1 MPNISTLYE
10 PKWPAAHRMV
20 CGKYNRPPPG
30 EAKKD
35 GKEEW
40 RMKKEENKGK
50 DCREEMKSRLY
61 RVQAGVYREKEEAE
75 KAAAELKNL
84 GYKAFVF

>member
-1 MPNISTLYE
+1 
-10 PKWPAAHRMV
+10 MV
-20 CGKYNRPPPG
+20 CGKYSSPPPG

-40 RMKKEENKGK
+40 RMKKENSPNK
-50 DCREEMKSRLY
+50 DCQEDTKSRLY
-61 RVQAGVYREKEEAE
+61 RVQAGVYREKETAQ
-75 KAAAELKNL
+75 KAVAELKKL